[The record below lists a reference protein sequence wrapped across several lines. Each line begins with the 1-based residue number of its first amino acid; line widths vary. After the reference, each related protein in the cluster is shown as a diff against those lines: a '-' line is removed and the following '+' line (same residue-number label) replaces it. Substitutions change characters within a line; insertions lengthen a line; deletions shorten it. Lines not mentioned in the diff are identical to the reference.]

1 MKNFSES
8 LRKHTI
14 KIINLKRKTILNKK
28 LQKSY
33 ENTKTFYIY
42 KNRNFKINIWKIKN
56 VAKLEIIAL
65 YRGI

>member
-8 LRKHTI
+8 LRQHTI

-42 KNRNFKINIWKIKN
+42 KNRNFKINI
-56 VAKLEIIAL
+56 
-65 YRGI
+65 